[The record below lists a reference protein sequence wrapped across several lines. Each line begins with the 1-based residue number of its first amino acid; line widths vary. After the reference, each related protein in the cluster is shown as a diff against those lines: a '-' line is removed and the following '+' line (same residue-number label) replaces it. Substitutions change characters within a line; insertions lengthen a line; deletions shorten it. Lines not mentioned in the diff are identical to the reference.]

1 MEDVLVGLLAVA
13 VGALFCFRGYL
24 ALRVVFPIWGAFV
37 GFMFG
42 AGLVAGFADEGF
54 LRSVVGWLVAF
65 AFALL
70 FGLLA
75 YFYYAVAVI
84 IGMGAIGFALG
95 TALMAALG
103 VEWSWLVILVGVTVG
118 VVLALIS
125 IMGNMPMVLLV
136 VLSSFAGAAMIVAG
150 LLLIFGIVD
159 TGDFT
164 APAATKD
171 VDLGWW
177 WTATLVV
184 LAVIG
189 MISQIR
195 ATERL
200 MAPIRQEWTG
210 APAASG
216 K

>member
-1 MEDVLVGLLAVA
+1 MEDFVVGLLAIA

-24 ALRVVFPIWGAFV
+24 ALRIVFPIWGAFV
-37 GFMFG
+37 GFVFG
-42 AGLVAGFADEGF
+42 AGLVAGFADNGF
-54 LRSVVGWLVAF
+54 LQSVVGWLVAIVF
-65 AFALL
+65 AVV

-75 YFYYAVAVI
+75 YLYYAVAVV

-103 VEWSWLVILVGVTVG
+103 VQWSWLVILVGVTVG
-118 VVLALIS
+118 VLLAVVS
-125 IMGNMPMVLLV
+125 IVGNMPMVLLV
-136 VLSSFAGAAMIVAG
+136 VLSSFAGSAMIVAG
-150 LLLIFGIVD
+150 LLLMFGVVD

-164 APAATKD
+164 QPSATQN

-177 WTATLVV
+177 WTATFLV

-200 MAPIRQEWTG
+200 MAPMRQEWTG
-210 APAASG
+210 DPTASRA
-216 K
+216 